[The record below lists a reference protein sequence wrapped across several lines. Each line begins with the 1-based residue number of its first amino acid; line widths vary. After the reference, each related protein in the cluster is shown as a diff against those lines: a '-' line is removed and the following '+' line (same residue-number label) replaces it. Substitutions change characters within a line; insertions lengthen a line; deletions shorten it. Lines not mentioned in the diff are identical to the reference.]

1 MVMKGVQTE
10 PGDITDPGEA
20 GADKV
25 VPARPGAVG
34 PSRSKGRAR
43 GDMVSPDMMSPQGD
57 HAGGVTSCPKRGDM
71 VSPNRQVITNAPL
84 VPYGDI
90 PLAGE
95 QT

>member
-25 VPARPGAVG
+25 VPARPGAAG
-34 PSRSKGRAR
+34 PSRSKGRA
-43 GDMVSPDMMSPQGD
+43 
-57 HAGGVTSCPKRGDM
+57 RGDM